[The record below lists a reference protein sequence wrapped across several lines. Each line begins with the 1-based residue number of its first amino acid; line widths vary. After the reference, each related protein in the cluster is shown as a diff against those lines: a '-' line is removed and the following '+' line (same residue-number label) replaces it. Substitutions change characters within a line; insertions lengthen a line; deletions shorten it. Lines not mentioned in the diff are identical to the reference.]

1 VVILGGMANRPDR
14 PLSTEP
20 ADLPY
25 ESISET
31 AGRRGRDDRRGA
43 VNPAESPAP
52 HSPPLEENALR
63 EGEEKLDRVKPY

>member
-1 VVILGGMANRPDR
+1 MTERPDR
-14 PLSTEP
+14 SPNTEP

-25 ESISET
+25 ESIAES
-31 AGRRGRDDRRGA
+31 AGRRGKDDRRGA

-52 HSPPLEENALR
+52 HSPSYEEDALR